1 MSRARR
7 SVSEKDVEQYKKFIT
22 KQKADASAAGSFSF
36 KKAAEDKEAEAGD
49 SATTSADEKSDKE
62 EEENLFKASNICIL
76 LI

>member
-36 KKAAEDKEAEAGD
+36 KKAAEDKEAGD

-62 EEENLFKASNICIL
+62 EEENLYS
-76 LI
+76 

>member
-62 EEENLFKASNICIL
+62 EEENLYS
-76 LI
+76 